1 MPLPIKP
8 DQGLGETFQE
18 TCEVL
23 IHVWPHVFHRRGRV
37 GRWVLKGVSG
47 AWQSVSHTNV
57 FLLSLSKTY
66 KTRSSSSPGL
76 RRVGTGSRK
85 RNVAHKGEQ
94 NGNKTC
100 SPKAPAAAT
109 GQAARPLLRILARQ
123 TVSEEEQAQRG
134 GLRAAHAPKNGE
146 HRCLHGFLAS
156 LRACCST
163 SVFHL
168 PVPVVRKPLSKPH
181 QMW

>member
-8 DQGLGETFQE
+8 DEGLGETFQE

-94 NGNKTC
+94 NRNNAW
-100 SPKAPAAAT
+100 SPKAPEAAT
-109 GQAARPLLRILARQ
+109 EQGARPLRRILAPQ
-123 TVSEEEQAQRG
+123 TVAEDNQAQTRA
-134 GLRAAHAPKNGE
+134 LRSAHPPKNAE
-146 HRCLHGFLAS
+146 
-156 LRACCST
+156 
-163 SVFHL
+163 
-168 PVPVVRKPLSKPH
+168 
-181 QMW
+181 